1 MHYFFLNE
9 NILKNNFM
17 ISTSRMPLYKSL
29 LLFCIAFVLFFTTA
43 PIGFLYAVI
52 RQSLVKRVHSLSVYF
67 LELALALDNAGNVL
81 MQHVLNDALL
91 IRNEKTYL
99 FGNKMET
106 ISSVIG
112 KNLLSQTLS
121 PTGLALNSFLHWI
134 DKDHSLNS
142 INYEVRLWKA
152 KQAANYS

>member
-1 MHYFFLNE
+1 MN
-9 NILKNNFM
+9 
-17 ISTSRMPLYKSL
+17 PLDQMSLFKSF
-29 LLFCIAFVLFFTTA
+29 LLFCIAMLLFLITA

-52 RQSLVKRVHSLSVYF
+52 RQSLAKRVHSLSVYF

-81 MQHVLNDALL
+81 MQHVLNDLLL
-91 IRNEKTYL
+91 IKNQKTYL

-112 KNLLSQTLS
+112 KNLLSHTLS
-121 PTGLALNSFLHWI
+121 PMGIALNAFLHWI

-142 INYEVRLWKA
+142 INYEVKLWKA
-152 KQAANYS
+152 KQAANNL

>member
-1 MHYFFLNE
+1 
-9 NILKNNFM
+9 M
-17 ISTSRMPLYKSL
+17 IKTRPMPLYKSL

-43 PIGFLYAVI
+43 PFGFLYALI
-52 RQSLVKRVHSLSVYF
+52 RQSVVKRVNSLSVYF

-81 MQHVLNDALL
+81 MQHVLNDLLL
-91 IRNEKTYL
+91 IQNDKTYL

-112 KNLLSQTLS
+112 KNLVMHTLS
-121 PTGLALNSFLHWI
+121 PLGHALNTFLHWI

-142 INYEVRLWKA
+142 INYEVKLWKQQNTPA
-152 KQAANYS
+152 VS

>member
-1 MHYFFLNE
+1 
-9 NILKNNFM
+9 M
-17 ISTSRMPLYKSL
+17 IQTSRMPLLKSL

-91 IRNEKTYL
+91 IRSEKRYL

-112 KNLLSQTLS
+112 KNLVTHTLS
-121 PTGLALNSFLHWI
+121 PAGRALNTFLHWI

-142 INYEVRLWKA
+142 INYEVKLWKA
-152 KQAANYS
+152 KQAATAT

>member
-1 MHYFFLNE
+1 
-9 NILKNNFM
+9 M
-17 ISTSRMPLYKSL
+17 IKSTPMPLFKSL

-43 PIGFLYAVI
+43 PVGFLYAVI
-52 RQSLVKRVHSLSVYF
+52 RQSMAKRVHSLSVYF

-112 KNLLSQTLS
+112 KNLV
-121 PTGLALNSFLHWI
+121 I
-134 DKDHSLNS
+134 DVGASRG
-142 INYEVRLWKA
+142 VR
-152 KQAANYS
+152 AACA

>member
-1 MHYFFLNE
+1 
-9 NILKNNFM
+9 M
-17 ISTSRMPLYKSL
+17 IQTSRMPLFKSL

-43 PIGFLYAVI
+43 PIGFLYAFI
-52 RQSLVKRVHSLSVYF
+52 RQSLLKRVHSLTVYF

-81 MQHVLNDALL
+81 MQHLLNDALL
-91 IRNEKTYL
+91 IRNQNTYL

-112 KNLLSQTLS
+112 KNLVTNTLNS
-121 PTGLALNSFLHWI
+121 TGLLLNTFLHWI

-142 INYEVRLWKA
+142 INYEVKLWKA
-152 KQAANYS
+152 QNESNNS

>member
-1 MHYFFLNE
+1 MTQLD
-9 NILKNNFM
+9 
-17 ISTSRMPLYKSL
+17 SMPLWKSFS
-29 LLFCIAFVLFFTTA
+29 LFCIAMILFFITA
-43 PIGFLYAVI
+43 PFGFLYAVI
-52 RQSLVKRVHSLSVYF
+52 RQSCIKSVNSLSVYF

-81 MQHVLNDALL
+81 MQHVLNDLL
-91 IRNEKTYL
+91 LTKNGMTYL

-112 KNLLSQTLS
+112 KNLLSHTLS
-121 PTGLALNSFLHWI
+121 PMGLALNAFLHWI

-152 KQAANYS
+152 KQAANML

>member
-1 MHYFFLNE
+1 MTQLD
-9 NILKNNFM
+9 
-17 ISTSRMPLYKSL
+17 SMPLWKSFS
-29 LLFCIAFVLFFTTA
+29 LFCIAMILFFITA
-43 PIGFLYAVI
+43 PFGFLYAVI
-52 RQSLVKRVHSLSVYF
+52 RQTLSKSVNSLSVYF

-81 MQHVLNDALL
+81 MQHVLNDLL
-91 IRNEKTYL
+91 LVKNQKTYL

-112 KNLLSQTLS
+112 KNLLSHTLS
-121 PTGLALNSFLHWI
+121 PIGIALNAFLHWL

-152 KQAANYS
+152 KQAANML

>member
-1 MHYFFLNE
+1 
-9 NILKNNFM
+9 M
-17 ISTSRMPLYKSL
+17 IKSTPMPLFKSL

-52 RQSLVKRVHSLSVYF
+52 RQNLVKRVYSLSIYF

-91 IRNEKTYL
+91 IKNQNTYL

-112 KNLLSQTLS
+112 KNLVNHTLS
-121 PTGLALNSFLHWI
+121 PTGLLLNNFLHWI

-142 INYEVRLWKA
+142 INYEVKLWKA
-152 KQAANYS
+152 KQAANNL

>member
-1 MHYFFLNE
+1 MNSLDQMSLF
-9 NILKNNFM
+9 
-17 ISTSRMPLYKSL
+17 KSF
-29 LLFCIAFVLFFTTA
+29 LLFCIAMILFLITA
-43 PIGFLYAVI
+43 PFGFLYAVI
-52 RQSLVKRVHSLSVYF
+52 RQTFAKSVNSLSVYF

-91 IRNEKTYL
+91 IKNDKTYL

-112 KNLLSQTLS
+112 KNLLSHTLS
-121 PTGLALNSFLHWI
+121 PAGQLLNGFLHRI

-142 INYEVRLWKA
+142 INYEVKLWKA
-152 KQAANYS
+152 KQAANKL

>member
-1 MHYFFLNE
+1 
-9 NILKNNFM
+9 M
-17 ISTSRMPLYKSL
+17 IQTSRMSLFKSL

-43 PIGFLYAVI
+43 PFGFLYAVI
-52 RQSLVKRVHSLSVYF
+52 RQSMVKRVHSLSVYF

-91 IRNEKTYL
+91 IKNKNTYL

-112 KNLLSQTLS
+112 KNLVTHTLS
-121 PTGLALNSFLHWI
+121 PSGHLLNNFLHWI

-142 INYEVRLWKA
+142 INYEVKLWKA
-152 KQAANYS
+152 KQAANNL

>member
-1 MHYFFLNE
+1 MTQ
-9 NILKNNFM
+9 
-17 ISTSRMPLYKSL
+17 SDRMPLWKSFS
-29 LLFCIAFVLFFTTA
+29 LFCIAMILFFITA
-43 PIGFLYAVI
+43 PFGFLYAVI
-52 RQSLVKRVHSLSVYF
+52 RQTFAKSVNSLSVYF

-81 MQHVLNDALL
+81 MQHVLNDLL
-91 IRNEKTYL
+91 LTKNGMTYL

-112 KNLLSQTLS
+112 KNLLSHTLN
-121 PTGLALNSFLHWI
+121 PMGIALNAFLHWL

-152 KQAANYS
+152 KQAANML

>member
-1 MHYFFLNE
+1 
-9 NILKNNFM
+9 
-17 ISTSRMPLYKSL
+17 MPLFKSL

-43 PIGFLYAVI
+43 PIGFLYAII
-52 RQSLVKRVHSLSVYF
+52 RQSLVKRVYSLSVYF

-91 IRNEKTYL
+91 IRNENTYL

-112 KNLLSQTLS
+112 KNLITHTLS
-121 PTGLALNSFLHWI
+121 SAGLILNTFLHFI

-142 INYEVRLWKA
+142 INYDVKLWKA
-152 KQAANYS
+152 QNETNKA

>member
-1 MHYFFLNE
+1 
-9 NILKNNFM
+9 M
-17 ISTSRMPLYKSL
+17 IQSTPMPLFKSL
-29 LLFCIAFVLFFTTA
+29 LLFCIAFVLFFTTSS
-43 PIGFLYAVI
+43 IGFLYAVI

-91 IRNEKTYL
+91 IRSEKTYL

-112 KNLLSQTLS
+112 KNLVTHTLS
-121 PTGLALNSFLHWI
+121 PAGILLNNFLHWI

-152 KQAANYS
+152 KQAAKNL

>member
-1 MHYFFLNE
+1 
-9 NILKNNFM
+9 
-17 ISTSRMPLYKSL
+17 MPLFKSL

-91 IRNEKTYL
+91 IRNDKTTYL

-112 KNLLSQTLS
+112 KNLVTQTLS
-121 PTGLALNSFLHWI
+121 PAGILLNTFLHWI

-142 INYEVRLWKA
+142 INYEVKLWKA
-152 KQAANYS
+152 KNDANNY

>member
-1 MHYFFLNE
+1 
-9 NILKNNFM
+9 M
-17 ISTSRMPLYKSL
+17 IPTSRMPLFKSL

-91 IRNEKTYL
+91 IRNENTYL

-112 KNLLSQTLS
+112 KNLVTQTLS
-121 PTGLALNSFLHWI
+121 PAGLLLNTFLHWI
-134 DKDHSLNS
+134 DKDHSLKS
-142 INYEVRLWKA
+142 INYEVKLWKA
-152 KQAANYS
+152 KIEANNL

>member
-1 MHYFFLNE
+1 
-9 NILKNNFM
+9 M
-17 ISTSRMPLYKSL
+17 IQTSRMSLLKSL
-29 LLFCIAFVLFFTTA
+29 LLFCIAIVLFFTTA

-52 RQSLVKRVHSLSVYF
+52 RQSLAKRVHSLSVYF

-91 IRNEKTYL
+91 IKNQNTYL

-112 KNLLSQTLS
+112 KNLVTHTLS
-121 PTGLALNSFLHWI
+121 PAGLLLNTFLHWI
-134 DKDHSLNS
+134 DKGHSLNS
-142 INYEVRLWKA
+142 INHNVKLWKVQNEA
-152 KQAANYS
+152 K

>member
-1 MHYFFLNE
+1 
-9 NILKNNFM
+9 M
-17 ISTSRMPLYKSL
+17 IKSSPMPLYKSL

-43 PIGFLYAVI
+43 PFGFLYALI
-52 RQSLVKRVHSLSVYF
+52 RQSVVKRVHSLSVYF

-81 MQHVLNDALL
+81 MQQLLNDLLL
-91 IRNEKTYL
+91 IQNDKTYL

-112 KNLLSQTLS
+112 KNLVMHTLS
-121 PTGLALNSFLHWI
+121 PLGHALNAFLHWI

-142 INYEVRLWKA
+142 INYEVRLWKE
-152 KQAANYS
+152 QNNPSVS

>member
-1 MHYFFLNE
+1 
-9 NILKNNFM
+9 M
-17 ISTSRMPLYKSL
+17 IQPSRMSLFKSL

-67 LELALALDNAGNVL
+67 LELALSLDNAGNVL
-81 MQHVLNDALL
+81 MQHILNDALL

-112 KNLLSQTLS
+112 KNLVTHTLG
-121 PTGLALNSFLHWI
+121 PVGVLLNNFLHWI

-152 KQAANYS
+152 QNESNNI

>member
-1 MHYFFLNE
+1 
-9 NILKNNFM
+9 M
-17 ISTSRMPLYKSL
+17 IQTSRMPLFKSL

-52 RQSLVKRVHSLSVYF
+52 RQSLAKRVHSLSVYF

-91 IRNEKTYL
+91 IKNENTYL

-112 KNLLSQTLS
+112 KNLVTHTLS
-121 PTGLALNSFLHWI
+121 PTGLLLNTFLHWI

-142 INYEVRLWKA
+142 INYEVKLWKA
-152 KQAANYS
+152 KQAANNL

>member
-1 MHYFFLNE
+1 
-9 NILKNNFM
+9 M
-17 ISTSRMPLYKSL
+17 IPTNRMPLFESL

-43 PIGFLYAVI
+43 PIGFLYAVL
-52 RQSLVKRVHSLSVYF
+52 RQSLAKRVHSLSVYF

-81 MQHVLNDALL
+81 MQDVLNDVLL
-91 IRNEKTYL
+91 IKNENTYL

-112 KNLLSQTLS
+112 KNLVTHTLS
-121 PTGLALNSFLHWI
+121 PIGLLLNNFLHWI

-142 INYEVRLWKA
+142 INYDVKLWKA
-152 KQAANYS
+152 QNAKNKS

>member
-1 MHYFFLNE
+1 MN
-9 NILKNNFM
+9 
-17 ISTSRMPLYKSL
+17 PLDQMSLFKSF
-29 LLFCIAFVLFFTTA
+29 LLFCIAFILFLITA
-43 PIGFLYAVI
+43 PFGFLYAVI
-52 RQSLVKRVHSLSVYF
+52 RQTFAKSVNSLSVYF

-91 IRNEKTYL
+91 IKNQNTYL

-112 KNLLSQTLS
+112 KNLVTHTLS
-121 PTGLALNSFLHWI
+121 LAGLLLNTFLHWI

-142 INYEVRLWKA
+142 INYEVKLWKA
-152 KQAANYS
+152 QNEGK